1 MHIKLS
7 FKIIAFQSGSEF
19 PLLLSEKLSYLVENN
34 LEEYRR
40 LITLMINGSLE
51 QKRGDSFL
59 KLAYL
64 SQYSREHLFIPPTK
78 NLRSRSF
85 STFIHKY
92 LKWREA
98 GHLLSERVGVIQIS
112 PAVGN
117 GLFAKTDLQPGDIV
131 GVFQGIYKNKAF
143 TEREKIYRL
152 QAWPT
157 QDATFYLVPWDTEK
171 AMPGGAFKANCGIP
185 NCSSVSIG
193 GFQGL
198 MAITG
203 IKEGEE
209 ILWNYDMSAEF
220 LIYNEQKTS
229 EKLTSFFASIQDAN
243 YLLTLFQK
251 ISDQDFT
258 PAEFL
263 QSCYYLETIS
273 FIYMNVLPL
282 LPYISQE
289 NITDFL
295 NLTPRLLNFPFLS
308 DNLQILIRTF
318 KDMPLDTF
326 VNS

>member
-1 MHIKLS
+1 MK
-7 FKIIAFQSGSEF
+7 KIIALQSGSEF

-40 LITLMINGSLE
+40 LITLMISGSLE
-51 QKRGDSFL
+51 KKRGDSFL

-112 PAVGN
+112 PAVGK
-117 GLFAKTDLQPGDIV
+117 GLVAKTDLKPGDIV

-251 ISDQDFT
+251 ISDQDYT
-258 PAEFL
+258 PDEFL

-273 FIYMNVLPL
+273 FIYKSLLPL
-282 LPYISQE
+282 LPYMSRE
-289 NITDFL
+289 NIIKFL
-295 NLTPRLLNFPFLS
+295 SLTPHLLKFPFLS
-308 DNLQILIRTF
+308 DNLQFLIRTF
-318 KDMPLDTF
+318 MNTPLGDF
-326 VNS
+326 VNSQS

>member
-1 MHIKLS
+1 MK
-7 FKIIAFQSGSEF
+7 KIIALQSGSEF

-98 GHLLSERVGVIQIS
+98 GHLLSERGGVIQIS

-157 QDATFYLVPWDTEK
+157 QDATFYLVPWDTEES
-171 AMPGGAFKANCGIP
+171 MPGGAFRANCGIP
-185 NCSSVSIG
+185 NCCSVSIG

-251 ISDQDFT
+251 ISDQDYT
-258 PAEFL
+258 PDEFL

-273 FIYMNVLPL
+273 FIYKSLLPL
-282 LPYISQE
+282 LPYMSRE
-289 NITDFL
+289 NIIKFL
-295 NLTPRLLNFPFLS
+295 SLTPHLLKFPFLS
-308 DNLQILIRTF
+308 DNLQFLIRTF
-318 KDMPLDTF
+318 MNTPLGDF
-326 VNS
+326 VNSQS